1 MQSASFFIHDLSTLY
16 VPCLVL
22 IVYALIGNSDL
33 ELQLYHRECQPAWLL
48 LTGRTLSIHSRILST
63 DVIPLTF

>member
-33 ELQLYHRECQPAWLL
+33 ELQLYHRECQPAMASLDWANFVYSFKNSL
-48 LTGRTLSIHSRILST
+48 H
-63 DVIPLTF
+63 